1 MTVTRFQIRAISLD
15 YLDRIR
21 ARRVDDFGNAF
32 VATVNTDEGGTP
44 LRCCLR
50 EAAVGEQVALI
61 AYRPA
66 LVGGPYAEVG
76 PVFVHAERCEGY
88 RETDN
93 YPAEFR
99 HRQLLLRAYD
109 AQGHQVDNRIVEGE
123 DAEEAIAEVFDR
135 PEVAYLNARNV
146 MAGCFMFE
154 ISRARS
160 VECGRGH
167 TSAGPCEPSTPLV
180 GVR

>member
-1 MTVTRFQIRAISLD
+1 MTVARFQIRAISLD

-21 ARRVDDFGNAF
+21 ARRADDFGNAF
-32 VATVNTDEGGTP
+32 VVTVNTDDDGTP

-76 PVFVHAERCEGY
+76 PVFVHAERCKGY

-93 YPAEFR
+93 YPAGFR
-99 HRQLLLRAYD
+99 HRRLLLRAYD
-109 AQGHQVDNRIVEGE
+109 TQGHQVDNRIVEGE
-123 DAEEAIAEVFDR
+123 DAEQAIADVFDR
-135 PEVAYLNARNV
+135 GEVAYLHARNV

-154 ISRARS
+154 VSRAPS

-167 TSAGPCEPSTPLV
+167 ISAGPCVPSTSLV
-180 GVR
+180 RAR